1 MADNLIVGLTPC
13 GDFRA
18 CCWEMKAMPSI
29 CCLRDLDTFP
39 GFFFSTEVLGHKQIV
54 GYQIPPF
61 WLILETSICNH
72 FNFPTRRRN
81 LLKKFYFSLEIERR
95 SRRRNSWEF
104 WARGGDGRNRKKSR
118 KLEKKERRR
127 ELGGKFHPSPSVCGK
142 RGGDPR

>member
-1 MADNLIVGLTPC
+1 
-13 GDFRA
+13 
-18 CCWEMKAMPSI
+18 MPSI

-39 GFFFSTEVLGHKQIV
+39 GFFFSTKVLGHKQIV

-95 SRRRNSWEF
+95 SREEIVGNSGRAAATGETGRRVESKLKK
-104 WARGGDGRNRKKSR
+104 RKKKR
-118 KLEKKERRR
+118 VGREIPPLPLCAWKERRDR
-127 ELGGKFHPSPSVCGK
+127 
-142 RGGDPR
+142 R